1 MSVVPGGMTVDRLM
15 ARLAEL
21 EGEHARLQRE
31 YLRIGEQLMAQQ
43 AWQCPGEG
51 APAGAPAA
59 SEEPAAEV

>member
-1 MSVVPGGMTVDRLM
+1 MSAMPGGMTVDRLM

-31 YLRIGEQLMAQQ
+31 YLRIGEQLLAQQ
-43 AWQCPGEG
+43 AAWPRPVEG

-59 SEEPAAEV
+59 SGGED